1 MEKTNQSSKKI
12 SFSKRSRSALLWVGI
27 AVFLFAI
34 TAVLASDVLARPTTD
49 SDDVLIMSDEIE
61 PTNRLD
67 KVEINAVTGVPVALY
82 QVNYPV
88 RPSSPE
94 AMAEQYLQENAAV
107 LGLQSADLADL
118 VHKFTRE
125 SVSGSTVRYRQ
136 FVGNIPVYKGEVVVH
151 INNNNQVSFVTANY
165 RPSLDINNLVPA
177 ISASEARQLAHDHLN
192 VTGELYY
199 DVTTLTVYDFNN
211 TTRLAY
217 QVRVE
222 TSEPAGSWE
231 VLVDAQSGQLF
242 KVADEAY
249 YNLVFEENVL
259 PSNQNGLLVDGT
271 GFIWDPDPLTSA
283 TATYGDTGFTDGN
296 DATTPQLDAERV
308 QVTLQD
314 IDLDTGTYS
323 LIGPWAEITDWAS
336 PFKGLFTQGNDQ
348 FLFNRFEDG
357 FEAVNT
363 YYHIDFYMRYLNIT
377 LGLTIEPHQYPGG
390 VQYDPHGF
398 NGADNSSYSSG
409 TGRLQFG
416 EGGVDDAE
424 DSDVVHH
431 ELGHGLHDW
440 VTGGSLSQVNGLS
453 EGTGDYTAQ
462 SYNRDNESWTPA
474 DPAYHWVFRWD
485 GHNPFWNG
493 RVTNY
498 GPTYPGGLTGQIHT
512 DGQIWATCMMKV
524 WDAIGKTK
532 TDIAFWEGLSMTSSS
547 TNQDQAAN
555 AVYQAAIDLGYSN
568 ADLNTM
574 NATMSTCGYTLPSN
588 PVPDFD
594 VVEVT
599 GDLEVCK
606 PDPAVYTVNVT
617 SVFGFSEVVTLSL
630 SGEPAGTTVDFSPNG
645 SAAPYTSTLTISN
658 TAAAATGD
666 YNLLISGTSV
676 SGTHTTTV
684 GLTVSDVPGAIS
696 LTSPANGA
704 ADQSTTPTFQ
714 WVGDA
719 AADTY
724 NLEVATDAGFS
735 NIVINQ
741 SGLATNSYVVT
752 TPLDANTTYYWRVS
766 GTGTCGTGAYSAVYD
781 FTTLDELLI
790 YMPVVLKAD

>member
-1 MEKTNQSSKKI
+1 MEKPFLLSNKLSLTE
-12 SFSKRSRSALLWVGI
+12 RSRSVLLWAGL
-27 AVFLFAI
+27 AVFLFAMTI
-34 TAVLASDVLARPTTD
+34 VLASDAFARPTID
-49 SDDVLIMSDEIE
+49 SDGILIMADETE
-61 PTNRLD
+61 ATNRLD
-67 KVEINAVTGVPVALY
+67 RTEINVVTGLPIALY

-94 AMAEQYLQENAAV
+94 AMAEQYLRENAAV
-107 LGLQSADLADL
+107 LGLQGPNLADL
-118 VHKFTRE
+118 VHKTTRE
-125 SVSGSTVRYRQ
+125 SLSGATVRYRQ
-136 FVGNIPVYKGEVVVH
+136 FVGDIPVYKGEVVVH
-151 INNNNQVSFVTANY
+151 INNDNQVSFVTANY
-165 RPSLDINNLVPA
+165 RPSLALNTVPTITA
-177 ISASEARQLAHDHLN
+177 EEARQLAHDHLN
-192 VTGELYY
+192 VTGALYY
-199 DVTTLTVYDFNN
+199 DVTTLTVYDYNG
-211 TTRLAY
+211 TSRLAY

-222 TSEPAGSWE
+222 TSEPAGNWE
-231 VLVDAQSGQLF
+231 VLVDAHSGELF

-249 YNLVFEENVL
+249 YNLVFEVNKE
-259 PSNQNGLLVDGT
+259 PSSGSGTQVDGA
-271 GFIWDPDPLTSA
+271 GYVFDPDPLTSG
-283 TATYGDTGFTDGN
+283 TATYGDTGYVDGN
-296 DATTPQLDAERV
+296 DATTTQLDGERV
-308 QVTLQD
+308 LVTLQD
-314 IDLDTGTYS
+314 IELDTGTYT
-323 LIGPWAEITDWAS
+323 LLGPWAEITDWAG
-336 PFKGLFTQGNDQ
+336 PFKGLFQQNNDQ

-398 NGADNSSYSSG
+398 NGADNSSYSTG

-462 SYNRDNESWTPA
+462 SYNRANESWTPA

-485 GHNPFWNG
+485 GHNPFWGG

-532 TDIAFWEGLSMTSSS
+532 TDTAFWEGLSMTNST

-574 NATMSTCGYTLPSN
+574 NAEMSTCGYTLPAN

-606 PDPAVYTVNVT
+606 PDPAVYTINVT
-617 SVFGFSEVVTLSL
+617 SAFGFNEVVTLSV
-630 SGEPAGTTVDFSPNG
+630 SGEPAGTTTDFSPNG
-645 SAAPYTSTLTISN
+645 TAAPYTSTLTISN
-658 TAAAATGD
+658 TASAATGD
-666 YNLLISGTSV
+666 YNLSISGTSV

-696 LTSPANGA
+696 LTNPADGA
-704 ADQSTTPTFQ
+704 TDQSTTPSFQ
-714 WVGDA
+714 WQSDP

-724 NLEVATDAGFS
+724 NLEVATDAGFT
-735 NIVINQ
+735 NIVISQ
-741 SGLATNSYVVT
+741 SGIATNSYDVT
-752 TPLDANTTYYWRVS
+752 TPLDADTTYYWRVS
-766 GTGTCGTGAYSAVYD
+766 GTGNCGTGAYSAVYN

-790 YMPVVLKAD
+790 YMPAVLKAD